1 MGASSPLS
9 FGYVQVNLFG
19 SGARVLGEKGSF
31 SQHLITQCVAFTEL
45 QPPRGATCLFDP
57 TRPPTCAPRRAARIA
72 PELVPVLST

>member
-31 SQHLITQCVAFTEL
+31 SQHLITQCGAFTEL
-45 QPPRGATCLFDP
+45 QPPRGATCL
-57 TRPPTCAPRRAARIA
+57 
-72 PELVPVLST
+72 